1 MASAS
6 DADPADVLADLG
18 EPRPLERSDVPE
30 ATRAIARAFA
40 WHEPWGA
47 WAMPDAD
54 GREERLHRLIEADV
68 IERFIPHGE
77 CWTIG
82 CASTT
87 LWIPPVRPGTATEV
101 FGRRRGEAEYAAFG
115 ELGDAMRAGD
125 ALIASLRPAEEHWYL
140 DTIATEPRA
149 LRPGPRGPPAQPRPS
164 GSRRRRRPLRARH
177 PHAAADRLLRAPRV
191 RGDGTGTAQRR
202 AGGRRDGP
210 SGAGWTAE

>member
-6 DADPADVLADLG
+6 DADPADVLAELG
-18 EPRPLERSDVPE
+18 EPRPLERSDVPA

-47 WAMPDAD
+47 WAMPDAE

-87 LWIPPVRPGTATEV
+87 LWIPPVRPAPE
-101 FGRRRGEAEYAAFG
+101 RRCSGGAEARPSTRPSGSSA
-115 ELGDAMRAGD
+115 DAMRAGD
-125 ALIASLRPAEEHWYL
+125 DLIASLSPAEEHWYL

-149 LRPGPRGPPAQPRPS
+149 VRPRARRAACSATTSRSATPPATSAPS
-164 GSRRRRRPLRARH
+164 TPTRRGRSPSTSATGSR
-177 PHAAADRLLRAPRV
+177 
-191 RGDGTGTAQRR
+191 
-202 AGGRRDGP
+202 
-210 SGAGWTAE
+210 